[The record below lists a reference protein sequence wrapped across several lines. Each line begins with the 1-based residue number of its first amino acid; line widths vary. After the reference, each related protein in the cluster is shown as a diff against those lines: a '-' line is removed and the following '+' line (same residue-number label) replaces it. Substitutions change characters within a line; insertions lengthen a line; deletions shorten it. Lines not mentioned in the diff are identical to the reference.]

1 MKCSLCLGI
10 FIFFFLISCEEPGVE
25 LNNADLTQITGYE
38 KVIKDPETGLTK
50 KIKYSFKTAAIE
62 SDELCETTQYIG
74 NKVYREE
81 WLQDDPV
88 NHPDVYARRKKPEL
102 LNLEDALDQVCGNGY
117 DTITIV
123 SVDMVSQHG
132 QWNKDYA
139 AFF

>member
-1 MKCSLCLGI
+1 MKFSFCLGI
-10 FIFFFLISCEEPGVE
+10 LFIFLTSCDKPGVE
-25 LNNADLTQITGYE
+25 LNDENLTQITGYE
-38 KVIKDPETGLTK
+38 KVIKDQETGLLK
-50 KIKYSFKTAAIE
+50 KIRYSFKTAAIKT
-62 SDELCETTQYIG
+62 DELCESQEFIG

-88 NHPDVYARRKKPEL
+88 DHPDVYARREKPEL

-117 DTITIV
+117 HTITIV

-132 QWNKDYA
+132 QWNKDYT